1 MERKNNSADQRLAVR
16 ARELKPSAVR
26 ELLKHS
32 KLPGVISL
40 GGGIPAPELFDHE
53 GLNLAVQ
60 QVMSGHFNDAFQYG
74 LTEGYP
80 PLRQAVSELC
90 QRRGIACPA
99 SRVYITSGSQ
109 QSLDIIAR
117 TLLDPGDM
125 IVVERPTYLAALQV
139 FQLAQANILS
149 VDTDDNGMQVEQLAT
164 LLENHPVKAVYLVPT
179 FGNPGGK
186 NLSEQRRRRLVELAK
201 QHHFIIIED
210 DPYGEIKFTDAVHR
224 PLYQHAVA
232 LGCEEQVVYTSTF
245 SKILAPG
252 MRIGW
257 IVMPEWLSQQ
267 AVIVK
272 QAADLHTNMLSQVIT
287 TQYLAMNR
295 LDHQIALIR
304 EDYRKKCMALAD
316 ALESHLGEHITFTRP
331 EGGMFLWVRF
341 RYPFDTM
348 AWLNKT
354 LANGVVYVPGEAF
367 YNDQP
372 DTRTLRL
379 SYSTVSEAGLL
390 TAVERL
396 AKSL

>member
-1 MERKNNSADQRLAVR
+1 MHDRRLAAR
-16 ARELKPSAVR
+16 AGELKPSAVR

-40 GGGIPAPELFDHE
+40 GGGIPAPELFDTE
-53 GLNLAVQ
+53 GLELAVQ
-60 QVMSGHFNDAFQYG
+60 KVMSERFNDAFQYG

-80 PLRQAVSELC
+80 PLRQAVSEIC
-90 QRRGIACPA
+90 HSRGVACSA
-99 SRVYITSGSQ
+99 AQVYITSGSQ
-109 QSLDIIAR
+109 QSLDIVAR
-117 TLLDPGDM
+117 TLLDPGDT

-149 VDTDDNGMQVEQLAT
+149 VDTDDDGMLVEQLAD
-164 LLENHPVKAVYLVPT
+164 LLETNRVKAVYLVPT

-186 NLSEQRRRRLVELAK
+186 TLSEARRRRLVELAK
-201 QHHFIIIED
+201 KYDFVILED
-210 DPYGEIKFTDAVHR
+210 DPYGEISFTDAVRR
-224 PLYQHAVA
+224 PLYQHAVE
-232 LGCEEQVVYTSTF
+232 LGCEDQVVYTSTF

-257 IVMPEWLSQQ
+257 IVMPDWLAQQ
-267 AVIVK
+267 TVIVK

-287 TQYLAMNR
+287 AEYLSLNR
-295 LDHQIALIR
+295 LDNQIALIR
-304 EDYRKKCMALAD
+304 EDYRKKCVALAD
-316 ALESHLGEHITFTRP
+316 ALESRLGEHLEFSRP
-331 EGGMFLWVRF
+331 QGGMFLWARF

-348 AWLNKT
+348 EWMKKT
-354 LANGVVYVPGEAF
+354 LENGVVYVPGEAF
-367 YNDQP
+367 YHDKP

-396 AKSL
+396 AASL